1 MAAVGDTGCRVVSG
15 AWTRV
20 SRAGVWL
27 GLVWWLSGCTGVF
40 LQPDRHPYFADRP
53 LSTPAESVVIRSADG
68 VRLHALF
75 LPATATPRG
84 LVLFLHGNAE
94 NLSSHVFAVNW
105 LPAAGYGVLVP
116 DYRGYGRSE
125 GRADLDGAHAD
136 ADAALRWLLAH
147 EPHLPVV
154 VYGQSL
160 GASVAIRLVAAT
172 DDRARLRALVAD
184 SGFASYRGIAREKLA
199 QAWLTWPFQWL
210 AVPLISD
217 RHAALDVV
225 AQVAPVPLLLIHGE
239 RDPVVPIAHAETL
252 YDAAQPPRQLWRI
265 ADGGHIDAVRRPA
278 FRTRLTQYLDAV
290 VADPADAAP

>member
-1 MAAVGDTGCRVVSG
+1 MSAAGNSGRVASAAGWRRLIGVGMR
-15 AWTRV
+15 
-20 SRAGVWL
+20 L
-27 GLVWWLSGCTGVF
+27 GLLLLSGCTGVF
-40 LQPDRHPYFADRP
+40 LQPDRHLYFADRP
-53 LSTPAESVVIRSADG
+53 LGTPAVSVEIPSADG
-68 VRLHALF
+68 IRLHALF
-75 LPATATPRG
+75 LPATTSPRG

-147 EPHLPVV
+147 EPQLPVV

-160 GASVAIRLVAAT
+160 GASVAIRLVAAA

-210 AVPLISD
+210 AAPLISD
-217 RHAALDVV
+217 RHAAVDVV

-239 RDPVVPIAHAETL
+239 RDRVVPIAHAETL
-252 YDAAQPPRQLWRI
+252 YAAARPPRQLWRI
-265 ADGGHIDAVRRPA
+265 AEGGHIDGLRRPPL
-278 FRTRLTQYLDAV
+278 RKRLTSYLDEMTARPV
-290 VADPADAAP
+290 DPVP